1 MYLEL
6 CALSNNDDSRV
17 EDGSEF
23 EEKQQNSIF
32 TKVTQTFSVNDVVVL
47 SILYMFSSVF
57 QPGFRRLLFSGFP
70 ENVLN
75 YLIVSYI
82 NCSDLH
88 VK

>member
-1 MYLEL
+1 MNLEL

-57 QPGFRRLLFSGFP
+57 QPGFRRLLYGFP
-70 ENVLN
+70 ENFLN

-82 NCSDLH
+82 NCNDLH